1 MQNPFLIARFIIFAL
16 LVNLNILILAFAA
29 WSINAAVHSNLPL
42 SVTTVFFI
50 LESCVLFL
58 GVILGMAEFLVPR
71 ANTARV
77 LFECVW
83 TAILS
88 VVQTGTAISATVNV
102 SGVCR
107 STDNREFCAS
117 SSLLIPVSWLSS
129 VIRGFASFFIHI
141 DPHPSGAVVFA
152 YFLILFITAIAHIS
166 LFPEIWTQSI
176 SSMDWFSLQDPT
188 SKSEVVPETDTWSRY
203 IKDIEATGPRSDDS
217 TKYAP
222 WAKTIRRGIDP
233 PFKSRGPSAA
243 SSPSIVTTSFP
254 VAPLRIQSTRRKVAG
269 SRFIEKFRE
278 SARLSRRE
286 SVSQMQSTSQ
296 SQANPFPPRVEDY
309 DLPIPLPRL
318 SEWIRADDI

>member
-29 WSINAAVHSNLPL
+29 WSINTAVHSNFPL

-83 TAILS
+83 TAVLS

-102 SGVCR
+102 SVVCR

-129 VIRGFASFFIHI
+129 VIL
-141 DPHPSGAVVFA
+141 FA

-166 LFPEIWTQSI
+166 PFPEIWTQSI

-203 IKDIEATGPRSDDS
+203 IKDIEATGSRSDDS

>member
-1 MQNPFLIARFIIFAL
+1 M
-16 LVNLNILILAFAA
+16 
-29 WSINAAVHSNLPL
+29 
-42 SVTTVFFI
+42 
-50 LESCVLFL
+50 
-58 GVILGMAEFLVPR
+58 
-71 ANTARV
+71 
-77 LFECVW
+77 
-83 TAILS
+83 
-88 VVQTGTAISATVNV
+88 
-102 SGVCR
+102 
-107 STDNREFCAS
+107 
-117 SSLLIPVSWLSS
+117 
-129 VIRGFASFFIHI
+129 
-141 DPHPSGAVVFA
+141 
-152 YFLILFITAIAHIS
+152 AHIS

-254 VAPLRIQSTRRKVAG
+254 VAPLNIQSTRSKVAG